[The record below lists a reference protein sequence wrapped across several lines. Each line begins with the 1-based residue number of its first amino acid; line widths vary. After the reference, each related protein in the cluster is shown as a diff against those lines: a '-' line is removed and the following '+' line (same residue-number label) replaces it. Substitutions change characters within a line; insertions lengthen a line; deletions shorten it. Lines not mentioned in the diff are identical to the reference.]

1 MADFNIEGIDS
12 LTIGFMRRSGVLEET
27 MNDCL
32 EVGSNLLVEA
42 QKKQAES
49 MKIHD
54 TGDMIK
60 SIKATKQKKDKDGNP
75 YVDIYPQGKDRKGTR
90 NAEKGFIAEYGKSDQ
105 PARPWMRTANEK
117 ANDEVQNAI
126 WETFNEHMGNL

>member
-1 MADFNIEGIDS
+1 MADFNVEGIDS
-12 LTIGFMRRSGVLEET
+12 LTIGFMRKAGALDEAIS
-27 MNDCL
+27 DCL
-32 EVGSNLLVEA
+32 NVGADLLVKA
-42 QKKQAES
+42 QKDQAES

-54 TGDMIK
+54 TGDMIN
-60 SIKATKQKKDKDGNP
+60 SIKATKQRKDKDGNP

-126 WETFNEHMGNL
+126 CETFNEHMGNL